1 MVPAA
6 DTDYPYRINPN
17 IQWICSVPVVRSPP
31 LEPVADNPDSSPFRD
46 FAFTLEGVTGGGGSK
61 GERGYDW
68 QCLVL
73 TEAADADMGYHLPFR
88 HSGVPARS

>member
-1 MVPAA
+1 MVAAQGPPLVVPPPVGPGLPAA
-6 DTDYPYRINPN
+6 GP
-17 IQWICSVPVVRSPP
+17 
-31 LEPVADNPDSSPFRD
+31 
-46 FAFTLEGVTGGGGSK
+46 GSK

-88 HSGVPARS
+88 HSSVPTRS